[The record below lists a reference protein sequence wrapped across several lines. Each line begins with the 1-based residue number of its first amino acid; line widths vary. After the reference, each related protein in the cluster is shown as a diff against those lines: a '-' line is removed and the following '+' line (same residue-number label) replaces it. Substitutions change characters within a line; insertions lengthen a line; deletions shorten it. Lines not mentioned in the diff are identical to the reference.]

1 MSPPAALQRGRLTR
15 RLQPGRRLI
24 PSGSQAALCSG
35 QRCLPNFPSA
45 LMLLPIRPHRGPAVA
60 RRLLTSFW
68 PVRIPMDFL
77 KKKTVVAVSFSGGQ
91 ALPPGTSGWVGPL
104 LPARGPVSAA
114 PPSPQRTPPP
124 APRESMNFG
133 SPAPR
138 LTKGLRGA
146 LLPRNLAVAASGRK
160 PFSFLTPYRGGR
172 SPTIDSGSDVL
183 RSESS
188 WRRFSKD
195 R

>member
-1 MSPPAALQRGRLTR
+1 MPTAALSLHHGRRLSRSAVLGKPPVSPPAAVQRGRVTR

-45 LMLLPIRPHRGPAVA
+45 LMLLPIRPHPGPAVA

-77 KKKTVVAVSFSGGQ
+77 KKKTVVVVAFSGGQ

-104 LPARGPVSAA
+104 LPARGSSQRS
-114 PPSPQRTPPP
+114 SPLSPAHPTPPP
-124 APRESMNFG
+124 AARESMNFG
-133 SPAPR
+133 SPAPP

-146 LLPRNLAVAASGRK
+146 LLPRN
-160 PFSFLTPYRGGR
+160 
-172 SPTIDSGSDVL
+172 
-183 RSESS
+183 
-188 WRRFSKD
+188 
-195 R
+195 